1 MQISDII
8 WRNYW
13 NTSRHIDQ
21 APGGLLGV
29 MKSRMGW
36 WGWGLRGVLLYR
48 QYTPNTTCTRWFLN
62 IETPVSMLSM
72 VDIGERVCL
81 YVFMHVSMR
90 LRSSMILSSTCAV
103 AGWWR
108 AGGGAGRGWWLQRG
122 RAGQQEPATT
132 TRHSLPHS
140 LSLSRSLCPTAC
152 EKMKC
157 SGRMSSW
164 FNRCHKKFLLSQGKV
179 KNLLLKFW

>member
-1 MQISDII
+1 MVRVRAETHSIHP
-8 WRNYW
+8 
-13 NTSRHIDQ
+13 TPP
-21 APGGLLGV
+21 APDESLTL
-29 MKSRMGW
+29 S
-36 WGWGLRGVLLYR
+36 
-48 QYTPNTTCTRWFLN
+48 
-62 IETPVSMLSM
+62 IETPVSILWM

-81 YVFMHVSMR
+81 YAFMHVSMR

-132 TRHSLPHS
+132 TRHSLPYS

-179 KNLLLKFW
+179 KIFTLEILKGLQQKLLWKVSFQNI